1 VVGPKSRQRVAPNT
15 VEFFQD
21 FMSPTAYLAHT
32 QLPALVERT
41 GAALVRRTMLTLELH
56 ELTGNRS
63 PMTVRNKARWA
74 LADLA
79 RFAKRY
85 GVALAMNPH
94 FPMKMLDVLH
104 GAYVAETDGVLAG
117 YCDAVFS
124 AVWVDAVALDDRQAL
139 RGVLEAAGLDGAGI
153 LSRVDEPA
161 RHEALMATTR
171 EAAQRGAFGAP
182 TFFVADEM
190 HFGQDRLDF
199 VEAALRA

>member
-1 VVGPKSRQRVAPNT
+1 MTRAPLAPGK

-32 QLPALVERT
+32 QLPALIERS
-41 GAALVRRTMLTLELH
+41 GATIVRRTMLTLHLH

-74 LADLA
+74 LADLS

-85 GVALAMNPH
+85 GVPLQMNPN

-104 GAYVAETDGVLAG
+104 GAYVAQADGVLDD
-117 YCDAVFS
+117 YSDAVFS
-124 AVWVDAVALDDRQAL
+124 AVWVDRANVDDRRVVQA
-139 RGVLEAAGLDGAGI
+139 VLDARGLDAAGI
-153 LSRVDEPA
+153 LARVDEPVND
-161 RHEALMATTR
+161 EALMSTTR
-171 EAAQRGAFGAP
+171 EAAERGAFGAP

-199 VEAALRA
+199 VEAALRG